1 MIANTKASNMPSR
14 NLKRHIVLPRYV
26 RNLPVLLPPI
36 CAHLPRPSLSLSEKS
51 LRPVILNVGRLVDI
65 FLACLEKK
73 PLFLVEKDGYPLT
86 SSLLAFALAQVT
98 FSPLDEPLVCTSP
111 YSFLGLALP
120 LTLSYGLVSPGLDHP
135 PPLLGDGER
144 DKDIEP

>member
-1 MIANTKASNMPSR
+1 MAKMNARSIPSR

-26 RNLPVLLPPI
+26 KNLPVLLPPI

-51 LRPVILNVGRLVDI
+51 FRPVILNVGRLVDI

-86 SSLLAFALAQVT
+86 SSLLAFAFAQVT
-98 FSPLDEPLVCTSP
+98 LSPLDRPFVCKSP
-111 YSFLGLALP
+111 YVFLGLAFP
-120 LTLSYGLVSPGLDHP
+120 LTLSKGLVSPGLDHP

>member
-1 MIANTKASNMPSR
+1 MIPKTKARNIPSR

-65 FLACLEKK
+65 FLAFLEKK

-86 SSLLAFALAQVT
+86 SSLLAFAFAQVT
-98 FSPLDEPLVCTSP
+98 LSPLDEPFVCISP
-111 YSFLGLALP
+111 YVFLGLAFP
-120 LTLSYGLVSPGLDHP
+120 LTLS
-135 PPLLGDGER
+135 
-144 DKDIEP
+144 

>member
-1 MIANTKASNMPSR
+1 MIAKMNASNIPNR

-26 RNLPVLLPPI
+26 NNLPVLLPPI

-51 LRPVILNVGRLVDI
+51 LRLVILKVGRLVDI

-86 SSLLAFALAQVT
+86 SSLLAFAFAQVT
-98 FSPLDEPLVCTSP
+98 LSLPDEPFVDISP
-111 YSFLGLALP
+111 NVFLGLAFP
-120 LTLSYGLVSPGLDHP
+120 LALS
-135 PPLLGDGER
+135 
-144 DKDIEP
+144 